1 MGNVKKYA
9 LNHQITHL
17 IATTAL
23 ACLVPPKYWA
33 SNVALELYLL
43 IINKLLLLLSHA
55 MHDLIDQAKTCY
67 LSLYLRVLVDP

>member
-1 MGNVKKYA
+1 MGNLKKYA

-17 IATTAL
+17 IATTVL

-33 SNVALELYLL
+33 SNIALELYLL

-55 MHDLIDQAKTCY
+55 VHDLIDQAKTCY